1 VRPRWWC
8 WGACTPCRGT
18 GHGHGSI
25 GCLGLRLGADN
36 KRCAAL
42 SDMPVDSS
50 RGPHRAP
57 PLYSAGS
64 AAVGIEDRARDALA
78 RLAASR
84 KPSSQFNINKQPVQH
99 YGAAALAQQPVQ
111 PPAPAPRP
119 GLSHVGGRPL
129 GVGMPDLPPRPRL
142 APYAGESPNRPAR
155 PGVDF
160 APMGGRRTPGR
171 RPGVIDRAIMNGAP
185 PRPNTGTPR
194 LNTGAPHLNSPVAQA
209 RARFVSPQRGANMNG
224 APRLNAGA
232 PRPTN
237 QQINYAMEALAEDE
251 RLQPRLSAVEEGLG
265 SSLTSGSEQAAE
277 TTANPTAMMTS
288 EPPKENKLS

>member
-1 VRPRWWC
+1 MHVEQSANPL
-8 WGACTPCRGT
+8 
-18 GHGHGSI
+18 HG
-25 GCLGLRLGADN
+25 RADN
-36 KRCAAL
+36 AELNRLDAE
-42 SDMPVDSS
+42 STSS

-119 GLSHVGGRPL
+119 GPSHVGGRPL

-160 APMGGRRTPGR
+160 ALMGGRRTPGR

-209 RARFVSPQRGANMNG
+209 RARFVSPQRGANMNR

-232 PRPTN
+232 PRLNTTRLLPPRPLPRDNLYSTPG
-237 QQINYAMEALAEDE
+237 AENAPQGS
-251 RLQPRLSAVEEGLG
+251 RHIVQSAFVGQLSDFGVR
-265 SSLTSGSEQAAE
+265 
-277 TTANPTAMMTS
+277 
-288 EPPKENKLS
+288 